1 MAGSFTEYSGRHL
14 AFFRLAIDSE
24 AIVASSLLAA
34 VFLPFGLG
42 LPPWLGVPIYL
53 AKIAGILSV
62 LALLRTVFARLRMDQ
77 MINFCWRYVAP
88 IAFLQVIID
97 LVVKE
102 FV

>member
-1 MAGSFTEYSGRHL
+1 
-14 AFFRLAIDSE
+14 
-24 AIVASSLLAA
+24 
-34 VFLPFGLG
+34 
-42 LPPWLGVPIYL
+42 
-53 AKIAGILSV
+53 
-62 LALLRTVFARLRMDQ
+62 MDQ